1 VEHVIRTLSWTF
13 VFGAVATLLYTSF
26 KPFWHDLL
34 AAEFPQ
40 ERIRGAMI
48 EIREVEPEVESEPV
62 AEVKV
67 AEAVA
72 CAENPAA
79 DERCPHPP
87 R

>member
-34 AAEFPQ
+34 AAEFPPEQ
-40 ERIRGAMI
+40 IQGTMLESRDTDPDVEG
-48 EIREVEPEVESEPV
+48 EPKSEVQ
-62 AEVKV
+62 V
-67 AEAVA
+67 AEAAA
-72 CAENPAA
+72 CAENLPT
-79 DERCPHPP
+79 DEGCPQPP